1 MRDASWSIVT
11 TVHGIPETLL
21 PCIAHHLQSDAQAIH
36 VYLDAPNPV
45 VEAALAPHPRVIVTL
60 CDAAYWQSHQMPR
73 PAGLVRRQI
82 TNLRDARSHS
92 SSDWMVH
99 IDADEFLVPA
109 RPHAAE
115 ADAALSLGRELA
127 MVPDDIDWVR
137 IRNMERLLPPADPRP
152 QAEAG
157 AETIFDGIFREQSP
171 DAALIRQAYGPGAQ
185 YLLNGFAGYI
195 RGKIGLRRGSLL
207 VPRLHD
213 VLTPDLARQRG
224 QQKGAFAPKPSELP
238 PFRVIE
244 NTRILHFD
252 GWTALHW
259 TCKLLRFVEMQ
270 NFNGHHQGRR
280 NSVRF
285 MADHPDPAER
295 LALFDAV
302 QRLSETGL
310 AILSRHGLLRLTPF
324 SAEALTRATFPDVA
338 LNFTSASFDARL
350 RAADPD
356 FFARHGGLMPEG
368 AESWAKG

>member
-1 MRDASWSIVT
+1 MQDASWSIVT
-11 TVHGIPETLL
+11 TMHGIPETLL

-82 TNLRDARSHS
+82 ANLHHARSHS
-92 SSDWMVH
+92 ASDWMVH

-109 RPHAAE
+109 RPDSAF
-115 ADAALSLGRELA
+115 SLGRELA
-127 MVPDDIDWVR
+127 MVPEGTDWVR
-137 IRNMERLLPPADPRP
+137 IRNMERLQPPAH
-152 QAEAG
+152 AEAG

-171 DAALIRQAYGPGAQ
+171 DAALIRQAYGPAAQ

-195 RGKIGLRRGSLL
+195 RGKIGLRRDSRL

-213 VLTPDLARQRG
+213 VLTPELVRQRG
-224 QQKGAFAPKPSELP
+224 RQKGAFAPKLSDLP

-244 NTRILHFD
+244 ETRILHFD

-259 TCKLLRFVEMQ
+259 TSKLLRFVEAQ

-302 QRLSETGL
+302 QRLSEPGMAVL
-310 AILSRHGLLRLTPF
+310 ERHGLLRLTPF
-324 SAEALTRATFPDVA
+324 SAEALTRATFPGVA
-338 LNFTSASFDARL
+338 LDFTTASFDAGL

-356 FFARHGGLMPEG
+356 FFARHGL
-368 AESWAKG
+368 